1 MYLDFSILFI
11 TKLIFNF
18 QWLINFSMFSEQ
30 ALLMVLYY
38 AVQKYEV
45 KHAKDMNTTP
55 KVT

>member
-45 KHAKDMNTTP
+45 KHAKGMNTTP